1 MVVFVPDISN
11 WQGDVDMS
19 SWWGMGIRAVIAKA
33 LEGMTGVDKKWA
45 RNKQLLA
52 NSDFIPGAYH
62 YQNNVHAARDQ
73 CKAFLD
79 LVPGNWIHGL
89 DVEAPGPIDVD
100 GWVKEYRNHYPDKVL
115 LIYTNEPMWR
125 NRSLV
130 KVTNAADRY
139 GPCAIWIAGAYR
151 GAYQAGTDDFRKI
164 WSRVPAGADGGLP
177 QLGFT
182 EYAIMQ
188 YTGSA
193 RVPGVSGPCDMG
205 VTGSVD
211 ILNQLASPNGGK
223 EDMPLSTDDIN
234 KVVASLTPVIRDV
247 VDGVVHDR
255 LANPWVNA
263 DPLLPAGSKAG
274 AQLSPLAMI
283 LQAYLKTQALE
294 QKIAGQTDTVEGT
307 LAVLLGDD
315 TKLQAAVDALNAKI
329 GTGGTGQLSKQDVLD
344 AVQQIVG
351 GTRFVPE
358 ARQ

>member
-19 SWWGMGIRAVIAKA
+19 SWWGMGVRAVIAKA

-52 NSDFIPGAYH
+52 NSNFVPGAYH

-73 CKAFLD
+73 CRAFLD

-100 GWVKEYRNHYPDKVL
+100 GWVNEYRNHYPDKVL

-223 EDMPLSTDDIN
+223 EDMPLSSDDVN
-234 KVVASLTPVIRDV
+234 RVADKVVTALTPVIHDV
-247 VDGVVHDR
+247 VDGVVRSR
-255 LANPWVNA
+255 LADPWVNA
-263 DPLLPAGSKAG
+263 DPLLPAGSKSD
-274 AQLSPLAMI
+274 AQVSVVGMI
-283 LQAYLKTQALE
+283 LQAFLKTQVLE
-294 QKIAGQTDTVEGT
+294 QKIVGQTDTVEAT
-307 LAVLLGDD
+307 LGV
-315 TKLQAAVDALNAKI
+315 
-329 GTGGTGQLSKQDVLD
+329 S
-344 AVQQIVG
+344 
-351 GTRFVPE
+351 
-358 ARQ
+358 